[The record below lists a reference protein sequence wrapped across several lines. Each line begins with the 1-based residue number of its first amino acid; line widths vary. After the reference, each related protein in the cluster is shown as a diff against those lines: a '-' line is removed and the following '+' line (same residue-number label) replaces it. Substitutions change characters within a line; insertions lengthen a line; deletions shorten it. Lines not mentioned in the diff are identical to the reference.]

1 MSTPEQDAAQQ
12 LAEYGREKYANPDLL
27 PYIGPGGVLER
38 FLAGEIVTPEDA
50 LTDESEW
57 VIRALHPAQSRRL
70 RWMLHTTQNI
80 IAPRNADPTD

>member
-1 MSTPEQDAAQQ
+1 MTPEQDAAQQ
-12 LAEYGREKYANPDLL
+12 FAAYEREKAANPDLL
-27 PYIGPGGVLER
+27 PYVGPGDVLDR
-38 FLAGEIVTPEDA
+38 FLAGEIVTPTDA

-80 IAPRNADPTD
+80 IAPGNADRTD